1 MGLGCSTMRLIFI
14 GPPGVGKGTQSAL
27 FASRM
32 GIFTLSSG
40 EIFRKEIEAQ
50 TDLGRLAQRYIQ
62 HGELVPNGVTIEMM
76 AKRLREPE
84 VRKKGF
90 ILDGFPRT
98 IKQAEALE
106 EILADLEMPLE
117 TVVSLE
123 VNDQLI
129 VDRLKDRLGC
139 TKCGENYNS
148 KSKPP
153 TRDRFCDKCNSPL
166 MVRSDDQPET
176 IRERLRIF
184 RENTADV
191 VDYYDKAGLLKR
203 VDSSRD
209 PEQVYQDI
217 LTSIK

>member
-1 MGLGCSTMRLIFI
+1 
-14 GPPGVGKGTQSAL
+14 
-27 FASRM
+27 M

-40 EIFRKEIEAQ
+40 EIFRKEIEAE
-50 TDLGRLAQRYIQ
+50 TDLGRLAKRYIQ

-98 IKQAEALE
+98 IKQADALQ
-106 EILADLEMPLE
+106 EILAELEMPIE
-117 TVVSLE
+117 QVVSLE
-123 VNDQLI
+123 VKDDLI
-129 VDRLKDRLGC
+129 VSRLSGRMGC
-139 TKCGENYNS
+139 TKCGEIYHS
-148 KSKPP
+148 TGKPP
-153 TRDRFCDKCNSPL
+153 TRDGFCDKCNSPL

-176 IRERLRIF
+176 ILERLRIF

-191 VDYYDKAGLLKR
+191 VEYYDKLGLLKR

-209 PEQVYQDI
+209 PEVVYQDI
-217 LTSIK
+217 LASIK

>member
-1 MGLGCSTMRLIFI
+1 MRLIFI

-40 EIFRKEIEAQ
+40 EIFRKEIDAQ
-50 TDLGRLAQRYIQ
+50 TDRGRLAQSYIR
-62 HGELVPNGVTIEMM
+62 HGDLVPNGVTIEMM

-98 IKQAEALE
+98 IRQAEALE
-106 EILADLEMPLE
+106 EILTELDMPLE
-117 TVVSLE
+117 SVVSLE
-123 VNDQLI
+123 VDVQLI

-153 TRDRFCDKCNSPL
+153 TRDGFCDKCNSPL
-166 MVRSDDQPET
+166 MVRSDDQPEA
-176 IRERLRIF
+176 IRNRLESF
-184 RENTADV
+184 RDETAPV
-191 VDYYDKAGLLKR
+191 VDFYENLGLLRR